1 MAQAIQS
8 RFSRKVKALR
18 KERGLSQQKLAELSE
33 LDYKHIQRL
42 ESKRPT
48 DAKLTTL
55 EKLANAFKVPAW
67 KLLQFKD

>member
-1 MAQAIQS
+1 MAHAIQI
-8 RFSRKVKALR
+8 RFSRKIKLLR
-18 KERGLSQQKLAELSE
+18 KTRGLSQQKLAELAE

-48 DAKLTTL
+48 DAKLTTI
-55 EKLANAFKVPAW
+55 EKLANGFKVPAW

>member
-1 MAQAIQS
+1 MAIQAK
-8 RFSRKVKALR
+8 FGRKVKILR
-18 KERGLSQQKLAELSE
+18 KKQGFSQQKLAELAE

-55 EKLANAFKVPAW
+55 EKLARAFKVPAW